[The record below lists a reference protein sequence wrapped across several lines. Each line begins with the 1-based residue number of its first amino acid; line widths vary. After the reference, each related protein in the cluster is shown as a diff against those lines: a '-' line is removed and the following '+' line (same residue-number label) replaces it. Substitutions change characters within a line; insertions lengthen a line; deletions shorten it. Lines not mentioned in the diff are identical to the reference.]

1 MPSRAVQ
8 HFPENP
14 DGRDFAV
21 GDIHGMFSSLD
32 ALLDEVD
39 FDPDRDRLFSVGDL
53 IDRGPESHR
62 ALDFLEQP
70 WFHAIQGNH
79 ERLMLDAVHPEGD
92 MQTWVNINGGEWWLD
107 VDEDLRNRFVHVIR
121 ELPIAIDIHVGDR
134 RVGIIHADVA
144 QGMSWD
150 EFLQALEEDPEAV
163 NYAVWSRTR
172 LRMAEIS
179 GDAPPVEGV
188 DLLIC
193 GHTPLKNAVQVAN
206 IYYLDTAAAYASSYE
221 DAKLT
226 MMEFSPGFELYEHI
240 TQPADPLLG

>member
-1 MPSRAVQ
+1 MPSRPVQ
-8 HFPENP
+8 YFPENLE
-14 DGRDFAV
+14 GRDFAV

-32 ALLDEVD
+32 HLLDEVG
-39 FDPDRDRLFSVGDL
+39 FEPEHDRVFSVGDL

-62 ALDFLEQP
+62 ALEYLEQP

-79 ERLMLDAVHPEGD
+79 ERLMLDAVHPNGD
-92 MQTWVNINGGEWWLD
+92 MHTWVNINGGEWWLD
-107 VDEDLRNRFVHVIR
+107 LDEDTRQRFIETIR
-121 ELPIAIDIHVGDR
+121 ELPIAMEIQICSR

-144 QGMSWD
+144 QGMTWD
-150 EFLQALEEDPEAV
+150 EFLLALQQDPRAV

-172 LRMAEIS
+172 LRMAELS
-179 GDAPPVEGV
+179 GEAMPVEGV

-206 IYYLDTAAAYASSYE
+206 IYYLDTAAAYASSYD
-221 DAKLT
+221 DAKLS
-226 MMEFSPGFELYEHI
+226 MIEFSPGFELYEWV